1 MTPERILYLVII
13 VIVVIAL
20 LWFLLRVV
28 NGA

>member
-28 NGA
+28 NGG